1 MTRKVCSIDDNGSGG
16 GAGGGPTR
24 SNSAR
29 KPNQNGRI
37 KVESIPLRPI
47 RVSFFLYN
55 EKKLCVSRG
64 CVNPPPPPH
73 IMELVPKKS

>member
-29 KPNQNGRI
+29 SKPNQNGRI

-47 RVSFFLYN
+47 RVSSFFLYN
-55 EKKLCVSRG
+55 KKVVCFLGDGSL
-64 CVNPPPPPH
+64 P
-73 IMELVPKKS
+73 LS

>member
-29 KPNQNGRI
+29 SKPNQNGRI

-47 RVSFFLYN
+47 RVSSFFSLQ
-55 EKKLCVSRG
+55 
-64 CVNPPPPPH
+64 
-73 IMELVPKKS
+73 